1 MEGPKVSRKR
11 DTGASGRVRGG
22 GHLRWM
28 RLSTVLLPHTAILT
42 ERMSVPLGRVQDVE
56 GQKAGG
62 VKPNV
67 DHHGPCYLHHG
78 CPAWLTAVFGQ
89 DGHCAAKPPHGL

>member
-1 MEGPKVSRKR
+1 MSRKR
-11 DTGASGRVRGG
+11 DSGASGRVRGG

-28 RLSTVLLPHTAILT
+28 RLSTVPLPHTATLT

-62 VKPNV
+62 IEPTNIE
-67 DHHGPCYLHHG
+67 HHGDVIPIM
-78 CPAWLTAVFGQ
+78 AVRRG
-89 DGHCAAKPPHGL
+89 